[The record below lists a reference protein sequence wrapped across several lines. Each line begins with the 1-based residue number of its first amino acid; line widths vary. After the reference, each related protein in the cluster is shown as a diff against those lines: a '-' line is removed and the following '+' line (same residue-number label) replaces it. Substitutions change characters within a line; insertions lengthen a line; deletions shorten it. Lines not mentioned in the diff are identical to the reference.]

1 MNFSK
6 SKKSTFW
13 HISSY
18 LGKDSNNIHSYSLS
32 AAGKPCNNPIRSES
46 QCRKAAEVLKLN
58 TKVNGYKI
66 ETKFIQLSGSG
77 YDLPN
82 GCIAELICPIAAMDD
97 MWPCPPGPRLV
108 YWNPNGIGI
117 SNDIGVRTVCYNP
130 EKSFDGTTDSVRN
143 SRFIKSLNIVSAF
156 VPLLDFL
163 CPS

>member
-1 MNFSK
+1 MTRDYVHIVNFSK
-6 SKKSTFW
+6 HKKSTFW

-32 AAGKPCNNPIRSES
+32 AVGKPCNNPIRSES

-82 GCIAELICPIAAMDD
+82 GCIAELLCPITAMDD

-130 EKSFDGTTDSVRN
+130 EKSFDGTTDSV
-143 SRFIKSLNIVSAF
+143 
-156 VPLLDFL
+156 
-163 CPS
+163 